1 MPIASPS
8 NITTTTNMFTWINTV
23 TDNWFFPG
31 FIIAVYIISFIK
43 MLSNENNTASKAFAA
58 SSFIAMIISV
68 LARVLDFV
76 STGFMSLFI
85 ILTAVGA
92 VWMHIENSGGQQ

>member
-1 MPIASPS
+1 MPIASPT
-8 NITTTTNMFTWINTV
+8 NITTTTDTFTWINSV

-31 FIIAVYIISFIK
+31 FIIAVFVISLIK
-43 MLSNENNTASKAFAA
+43 MLSNQENTTSKAFAA
-58 SSFIAMIISV
+58 SCFIAMIISV
-68 LARVLDFV
+68 LARVLNFV

-92 VWMHIENSGGQQ
+92 VWMHMENAGE